1 MQEAMQVEF
10 VESSLEATAQ
20 HPNGADGDTWEV
32 VSAHIELEG
41 LHKVNGIYTLVTIW
55 SMNIYL
61 TCFFSAMPRKGS
73 SNGADE

>member
-41 LHKVNGIYTLVTIW
+41 LHKVNGIYTLVTI
-55 SMNIYL
+55 
-61 TCFFSAMPRKGS
+61 
-73 SNGADE
+73 